1 MDDCSL
7 RGEQFL
13 QDNQDKL
20 SYEKQDSLG
29 KNVTELRDGY
39 EKLEVS
45 SMGWLDEAKAELER
59 MKRERDE
66 KVSSVI
72 DGKL

>member
-45 SMGWLDEAKAELER
+45 SMGLLDEAKAELER
-59 MKRERDE
+59 MKRDRDE

-72 DGKL
+72 DGNL

>member
-45 SMGWLDEAKAELER
+45 SMGWLEEAKAELER
-59 MKRERDE
+59 MKRDRDE

-72 DGKL
+72 DGNL